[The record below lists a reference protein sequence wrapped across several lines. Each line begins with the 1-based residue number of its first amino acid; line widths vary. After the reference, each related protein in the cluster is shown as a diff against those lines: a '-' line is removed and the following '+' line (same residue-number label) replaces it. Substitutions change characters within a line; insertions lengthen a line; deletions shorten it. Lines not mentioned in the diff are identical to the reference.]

1 MSFRATGTP
10 CSGPLW
16 RPARI
21 SLSASDASSSARWAV
36 TVIKEFVSSAS
47 IRPSNALTTS
57 TGERCLAKSSLE
69 RPASERGRS
78 AYWAKPSLLRGWT
91 CAVSHSVRV
100 RFRYHRRVISRARK
114 TFSRFDRRVWLLL
127 FAMLAFRF
135 GHGLYFPFSSIYF
148 HNVLGIPLS
157 LVGVGLAVF
166 ATASVLSGLVAGPL
180 TDRYGRKPVMLT
192 ALAGSSASFF
202 AFSLVGGFAGYL
214 AVSAAHGFVGWSM
227 FEASRN
233 AMVADVTPLGMRS
246 RAYGLVRVGGNVGWA
261 LGPMVAG
268 LVSAAAGGSGGVYP
282 RLFIGTSVL
291 TALVALVLALTIS
304 ESRPVLKESAEN
316 TEAPGRLRAA
326 LSDGPFLVL
335 LGVGIS
341 LYYVFTQDW
350 QALPIYAKN
359 FVGVADGQ
367 IGFFLGAN
375 GLMVILF
382 QLPVSYLIDR
392 GSRVVALLAGSVL
405 FAASAATLLLSD
417 SFWGILLAFVL
428 FFTLA
433 EMVLEVAG
441 ASLAAEL
448 APVRLRGTYLALFGT
463 CFGVACGFS
472 PIVAGTLLQAELPGV
487 IWIIQIATATCAA
500 AGLIILAAL
509 RSKSRQHPAISNI
522 EKAEG

>member
-1 MSFRATGTP
+1 M
-10 CSGPLW
+10 
-16 RPARI
+16 
-21 SLSASDASSSARWAV
+21 
-36 TVIKEFVSSAS
+36 
-47 IRPSNALTTS
+47 
-57 TGERCLAKSSLE
+57 
-69 RPASERGRS
+69 
-78 AYWAKPSLLRGWT
+78 LL
-91 CAVSHSVRV
+91 
-100 RFRYHRRVISRARK
+100 
-114 TFSRFDRRVWLLL
+114 RFDRRVWLLL

-157 LVGVGLAVF
+157 LIGIGLAVL
-166 ATASVLSGLVAGPL
+166 AAASVLSGLVAGPL

-233 AMVADVTPLGMRS
+233 AMVADVTPPGMRS

-268 LVSAAAGGSGGVYP
+268 LVSAAAGSSGGVYP

-291 TALVALVLALTIS
+291 TALVALVLTLTID
-304 ESRPVLKESAEN
+304 ESRPTLKEPAESGE
-316 TEAPGRLRAA
+316 TSGRLRAA

-335 LGVGIS
+335 LGVGVL

-350 QALPIYAKN
+350 QALPVYAKN

-392 GSRVVALLAGSVL
+392 GSRVVALLAGAAL
-405 FAASAATLLLSD
+405 FAASAATLILSG
-417 SFWGILLAFVL
+417 SFLGIFVAFVV

-448 APVRLRGTYLALFGT
+448 APTRLRGTYLALFGT
-463 CFGVACGFS
+463 CFGVAYAFS
-472 PIVAGTLLQAELPGV
+472 PIVAGALLEARLPAL
-487 IWIIQIATATCAA
+487 IWTIQLAA
-500 AGLIILAAL
+500 AAFAAVGLGTLALL
-509 RSKSRQHPAISNI
+509 RRRRQVPGA
-522 EKAEG
+522 

>member
-1 MSFRATGTP
+1 MMSFRATGTP

-21 SLSASDASSSARWAV
+21 SLSASDASSSARSAV

-47 IRPSNALTTS
+47 IRPSNTLTTS
-57 TGERCLAKSSLE
+57 TGERRLARSSLN

-78 AYWAKPSLLRGWT
+78 VYWAKSKLLLGWR
-91 CAVSHSVRV
+91 CAVSHSVQM
-100 RFRYHRRVISRARK
+100 RFRYYRRVIARTRK
-114 TFSRFDRRVWLLL
+114 TLFRFDRRVWLLL

-135 GHGLYFPFSSIYF
+135 AHGLYFPFSSIYF

-214 AVSAAHGFVGWSM
+214 AVSAAHGFVGWAM

-233 AMVADVTPLGMRS
+233 AMVADVTPLDMRS
-246 RAYGLVRVGGNVGWA
+246 RAYGLVRVGGNVGWS

-268 LVSAAAGGSGGVYP
+268 LVSAAAGSSGGVYP

-291 TALVALVLALTIS
+291 TALVALVLALTLK
-304 ESRPVLKESAEN
+304 ESRPVLKEPAESVG
-316 TEAPGRLRAA
+316 TPGRLRAA

-335 LGVGIS
+335 LGVGVL

-350 QALPIYAKN
+350 QALPVYAKN

-392 GSRVVALLAGSVL
+392 GSRVVALLAGAVL
-405 FAASAATLLLSD
+405 FAASAATLLLSE
-417 SFWGILLAFVL
+417 SFLGIFVAFVL
-428 FFTLA
+428 FFTLG

-448 APVRLRGTYLALFGT
+448 APTRLRGTYLALFGA

-472 PIVAGTLLQAELPGV
+472 PIVAGALLEAHLPAL
-487 IWIIQIATATCAA
+487 IWTIQLAA
-500 AGLIILAAL
+500 AASAAVGLGAL
-509 RSKSRQHPAISNI
+509 LLLRRRRSVPGA
-522 EKAEG
+522 

>member
-1 MSFRATGTP
+1 M
-10 CSGPLW
+10 
-16 RPARI
+16 
-21 SLSASDASSSARWAV
+21 
-36 TVIKEFVSSAS
+36 
-47 IRPSNALTTS
+47 
-57 TGERCLAKSSLE
+57 
-69 RPASERGRS
+69 
-78 AYWAKPSLLRGWT
+78 LL
-91 CAVSHSVRV
+91 
-100 RFRYHRRVISRARK
+100 
-114 TFSRFDRRVWLLL
+114 RFDRRVWLLL

-157 LVGVGLAVF
+157 LIGIGLAVL
-166 ATASVLSGLVAGPL
+166 AAASVLSGLIAGPL

-233 AMVADVTPLGMRS
+233 AMVADVTPPGMRS

-268 LVSAAAGGSGGVYP
+268 LVSAAAGSSGGVYP

-291 TALVALVLALTIS
+291 TALVALVLTLTID
-304 ESRPVLKESAEN
+304 ESRPTLKEPAESGE
-316 TEAPGRLRAA
+316 TSGRLRAA

-335 LGVGIS
+335 LGVGVL

-367 IGFFLGAN
+367 IGLFLGAN

-392 GSRVVALLAGSVL
+392 GSRVVALLAGAAL
-405 FAASAATLLLSD
+405 FAASAATLILSG
-417 SFWGILLAFVL
+417 SFLGIFVAFVV

-433 EMVLEVAG
+433 EMILEVAG

-448 APVRLRGTYLALFGT
+448 APTRLRGTYLALFGT
-463 CFGVACGFS
+463 CFGVAYAFS
-472 PIVAGTLLQAELPGV
+472 PIVAGALLEARLPAL
-487 IWIIQIATATCAA
+487 IWTIQLAA
-500 AGLIILAAL
+500 AAFAAVGLGTLALL
-509 RSKSRQHPAISNI
+509 RRRRQVPGA
-522 EKAEG
+522 

>member
-1 MSFRATGTP
+1 M
-10 CSGPLW
+10 
-16 RPARI
+16 
-21 SLSASDASSSARWAV
+21 
-36 TVIKEFVSSAS
+36 
-47 IRPSNALTTS
+47 
-57 TGERCLAKSSLE
+57 
-69 RPASERGRS
+69 
-78 AYWAKPSLLRGWT
+78 
-91 CAVSHSVRV
+91 
-100 RFRYHRRVISRARK
+100 
-114 TFSRFDRRVWLLL
+114 WLLL

-180 TDRYGRKPVMLT
+180 TDRHGRKPLMLT

-202 AFSLVGGFAGYL
+202 AFSQVGGFTGYL
-214 AVSAAHGFVGWSM
+214 VVSAAHGLVGWSM

-261 LGPMVAG
+261 IGPMVAG
-268 LVSAAAGGSGGVYP
+268 LVSAAAGSSGGVYP

-291 TALVALVLALTIS
+291 TAVVALILALTIN
-304 ESRPVLKESAEN
+304 ESRPVLKEPAESVG
-316 TEAPGRLRAA
+316 TGGLRAA
-326 LSDGPFLVL
+326 LSDGPFLML
-335 LGVGIS
+335 LGVGVL
-341 LYYVFTQDW
+341 LYYIFTQDW
-350 QALPIYAKN
+350 QALPVYAKN

-392 GSRVVALLAGSVL
+392 GSRVVALLAGAAL
-405 FAASAATLLLSD
+405 FAASAATLLLSET
-417 SFWGILLAFVL
+417 FLGIFIAFVL

-448 APVRLRGTYLALFGT
+448 APARLRGTYLGLFGA
-463 CFGVACGFS
+463 CFGVACGLS
-472 PIVAGTLLQAELPGV
+472 PIVAGMLLEARLPALIWTIQLAAAAFAAVGLGV
-487 IWIIQIATATCAA
+487 IAS
-500 AGLIILAAL
+500 L
-509 RSKSRQHPAISNI
+509 RRRRSVTDA
-522 EKAEG
+522 

>member
-1 MSFRATGTP
+1 MG
-10 CSGPLW
+10 
-16 RPARI
+16 
-21 SLSASDASSSARWAV
+21 
-36 TVIKEFVSSAS
+36 
-47 IRPSNALTTS
+47 
-57 TGERCLAKSSLE
+57 
-69 RPASERGRS
+69 
-78 AYWAKPSLLRGWT
+78 
-91 CAVSHSVRV
+91 
-100 RFRYHRRVISRARK
+100 FRYYRRVIPHARK
-114 TFSRFDRRVWLLL
+114 TLSRFDRRVWLLL

-148 HNVLGIPLS
+148 HNILGIPLS
-157 LVGVGLAVF
+157 LVGIGLAVF
-166 ATASVLSGLVAGPL
+166 AAASVLSGLVAGPL
-180 TDRYGRKPVMLT
+180 TDRYGRKPLMLT

-268 LVSAAAGGSGGVYP
+268 LFSAAAGSSGGVYP

-291 TALVALVLALTIS
+291 TAIVALVLAFGIT
-304 ESRPVLKESAEN
+304 ESRPALKEPAEN
-316 TEAPGRLRAA
+316 GESPGKLRAA

-335 LGVGIS
+335 LGVGVL
-341 LYYVFTQDW
+341 LYYIFTQDW
-350 QALPIYAKN
+350 QALPVYAKN

-392 GSRVVALLAGSVL
+392 GSRVVALLAGAAL
-405 FAASAATLLLSD
+405 FAASSATLLLSD
-417 SFWGILLAFVL
+417 SFLGIFVAFVL

-448 APVRLRGTYLALFGT
+448 APTRLRGTYLALFGA

-472 PIVAGTLLQAELPGV
+472 PIIAGTLLEARLPAL
-487 IWIIQIATATCAA
+487 IWTIQLAAATFAA
-500 AGLIILAAL
+500 AGLVALALLHRRGPVPGA
-509 RSKSRQHPAISNI
+509 
-522 EKAEG
+522 

>member
-1 MSFRATGTP
+1 VIP
-10 CSGPLW
+10 
-16 RPARI
+16 
-21 SLSASDASSSARWAV
+21 SAKK
-36 TVIKEFVSSAS
+36 T
-47 IRPSNALTTS
+47 
-57 TGERCLAKSSLE
+57 
-69 RPASERGRS
+69 
-78 AYWAKPSLLRGWT
+78 LL
-91 CAVSHSVRV
+91 
-100 RFRYHRRVISRARK
+100 
-114 TFSRFDRRVWLLL
+114 RFDRRVWLLL

-135 GHGLYFPFSSIYF
+135 GHGLYFPFSSIYY

-192 ALAGSSASFF
+192 ALAGSSGSFF
-202 AFSLVGGFAGYL
+202 AFSLVGGLAGYL

-268 LVSAAAGGSGGVYP
+268 LISAAAGGSGGVYP

-326 LSDGPFLVL
+326 LSDGPFLLL

-341 LYYVFTQDW
+341 LYYIFTQDW

-359 FVGVADGQ
+359 FLGVADGQ

-392 GSRVVALLAGSVL
+392 GSRIAALFAGTAL
-405 FAASAATLLLSD
+405 FAASAATLLLSE
-417 SFWGILLAFVL
+417 SFLGLLLAFVL

-448 APVRLRGTYLALFGT
+448 APARLRGTYLGLFGA

-472 PIVAGTLLQAELPGV
+472 PIVAGTLLGASLPAW
-487 IWIIQIATATCAA
+487 IWTIQLVAA
-500 AGLIILAAL
+500 ASAAVGLGVLASL
-509 RSKSRQHPAISNI
+509 RRRRSVTGA
-522 EKAEG
+522 

>member
-1 MSFRATGTP
+1 M
-10 CSGPLW
+10 
-16 RPARI
+16 
-21 SLSASDASSSARWAV
+21 
-36 TVIKEFVSSAS
+36 
-47 IRPSNALTTS
+47 
-57 TGERCLAKSSLE
+57 
-69 RPASERGRS
+69 
-78 AYWAKPSLLRGWT
+78 
-91 CAVSHSVRV
+91 
-100 RFRYHRRVISRARK
+100 
-114 TFSRFDRRVWLLL
+114 WLLL

-148 HNVLGIPLS
+148 HNVLGIPLP

-180 TDRYGRKPVMLT
+180 TDRHGRKPLMLT

-202 AFSLVGGFAGYL
+202 AFSQVGGFTGYL
-214 AVSAAHGFVGWSM
+214 VVSAAHGLVGWSM

-261 LGPMVAG
+261 IGPMVAG
-268 LVSAAAGGSGGVYP
+268 LVSAAAGSSGGVYP

-291 TALVALVLALTIS
+291 TAVVALILALTIN
-304 ESRPVLKESAEN
+304 ESRPVLKEPAESVG
-316 TEAPGRLRAA
+316 TGGLRAA
-326 LSDGPFLVL
+326 LSDGPFLML
-335 LGVGIS
+335 LGVGVL
-341 LYYVFTQDW
+341 LYYIFTQDW
-350 QALPIYAKN
+350 QALPVYAKN

-392 GSRVVALLAGSVL
+392 GSRVVALLAGAAL
-405 FAASAATLLLSD
+405 FAASAATLLLSET
-417 SFWGILLAFVL
+417 FLGIFIAFVL

-448 APVRLRGTYLALFGT
+448 APARLRGTYLGLFGA
-463 CFGVACGFS
+463 CFGVACGLS
-472 PIVAGTLLQAELPGV
+472 PIVAGMLLEARLPALIWTIQLAAAAFAAVGLGV
-487 IWIIQIATATCAA
+487 IAS
-500 AGLIILAAL
+500 L
-509 RSKSRQHPAISNI
+509 RRRRSVTGA
-522 EKAEG
+522 